1 MRSDL
6 AGRRSS
12 RCCGLSSCAW
22 PSPEPVLLAEPAQA
36 VLVFHEKHG
45 AQSQQQHSQIRHNGG
60 NPWMPLAEHA
70 HIQGKLIEH
79 EKEHTQQ
86 NADENLA
93 ADTAAPSLHERSEE
107 HTSELQSLMRIS
119 YAVFCL
125 KKK

>member
-1 MRSDL
+1 MRTNL
-6 AGRRSS
+6 AGSGSS
-12 RCCGLSSCAW
+12 RCCGLSACAGA
-22 PSPEPVLLAEPAQA
+22 SPERVRLAEPEQA
-36 VLVFHEKHG
+36 VLVFHEKQG

-93 ADTAAPSLHERSEE
+93 ADTAAPSLH
-107 HTSELQSLMRIS
+107 
-119 YAVFCL
+119 
-125 KKK
+125 